1 MAQNVSLCDRSDIVM
16 LFLVLKAMS
25 STLILND
32 RTHKTAREATAV
44 SSWVG
49 CPVLLTSYHW
59 FPLFQFIT
67 QQQMKILQTA
77 IEDHETK
84 LKNAKDMCDT
94 FLKVW

>member
-25 STLILND
+25 STLIMND
-32 RTHKTAREATAV
+32 RTLKAAREETAV

-49 CPVLLTSYHW
+49 CSVLLTFYHW